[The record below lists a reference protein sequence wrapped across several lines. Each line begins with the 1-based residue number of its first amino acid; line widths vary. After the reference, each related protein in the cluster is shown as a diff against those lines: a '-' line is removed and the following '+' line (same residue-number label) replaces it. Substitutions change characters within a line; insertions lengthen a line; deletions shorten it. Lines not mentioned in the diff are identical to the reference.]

1 MNKSESKYFNTAL
14 KMVKAFLK
22 LLEEKDFEY
31 ITVKEICKYAGVNR
45 STFYLHYETIGDLL
59 SESVQYINEQFLSYF
74 SIEDMDIFCN
84 IKKADLNDLF
94 LIKPEFLKPYL
105 TFIFENKKL
114 FLTSLSNADSLRLT
128 ESYDKMFTHILNP
141 ILDRFEIPENEKKY
155 MITFYINGIIA
166 VINEW
171 LKNDCLDSID
181 FIIDII
187 ARQVPKIQA

>member
-14 KMVKAFLK
+14 KMDKAFLK
-22 LLEEKDFEY
+22 LLEIKDFEY

-59 SESVQYINEQFLSYF
+59 SESIQYMNGQFLSYF
-74 SIEDMDIFCN
+74 STEDMDVLAN
-84 IKKADLNDLF
+84 IEKADLNDLF
-94 LIKPEFLKPYL
+94 LIKPELLKPYL

-128 ESYDKMFTHILNP
+128 ESYDKMFTHILSP
-141 ILDRFEIPENEKKY
+141 ILDRFEIPENKKKY
-155 MITFYINGIIA
+155 IITFYINGIIA
-166 VINEW
+166 VIREW

-181 FIIDII
+181 FIIHII
-187 ARQVPKIQA
+187 ESQVPKV